1 MLTGERSDRQEHD
14 CTRRSWPSQLDESLC
29 ATVLAVAATVIS
41 EALLGFAILAT
52 AHGSVVKIVG
62 GVIIIIAA
70 RGAWL
75 YERRRR
81 QRD

>member
-1 MLTGERSDRQEHD
+1 VRDRALGCCD
-14 CTRRSWPSQLDESLC
+14 
-29 ATVLAVAATVIS
+29 ATVTS
-41 EALLGFAILAT
+41 QALLGFAILAT
-52 AHGSVVKIVG
+52 AHGNVVKIVG

>member
-1 MLTGERSDRQEHD
+1 
-14 CTRRSWPSQLDESLC
+14 
-29 ATVLAVAATVIS
+29 VLAVGAAVIS
-41 EALLGFAILAT
+41 EALLGLPVLAT

-62 GVIIIIAA
+62 GVITIIAA
-70 RGAWL
+70 RGAWM

>member
-1 MLTGERSDRQEHD
+1 
-14 CTRRSWPSQLDESLC
+14 
-29 ATVLAVAATVIS
+29 VLAVAATRRSRLANMQVPLLPRQDS
-41 EALLGFAILAT
+41 EEKWCASFRVTCEGVLGFAILAT

-70 RGAWL
+70 RGAWV

>member
-1 MLTGERSDRQEHD
+1 M
-14 CTRRSWPSQLDESLC
+14 
-29 ATVLAVAATVIS
+29 LAVAATVTS

-52 AHGSVVKIVG
+52 AHGNVVKIVG

>member
-1 MLTGERSDRQEHD
+1 MRNRAGGRRDATIRSEG
-14 CTRRSWPSQLDESLC
+14 
-29 ATVLAVAATVIS
+29 
-41 EALLGFAILAT
+41 LLGFAILAT

-75 YERRRR
+75 YERKRR
-81 QRD
+81 QRE

>member
-1 MLTGERSDRQEHD
+1 L
-14 CTRRSWPSQLDESLC
+14 PPQLEESC
-29 ATVLAVAATVIS
+29 ALPVLAVAATVTS

>member
-1 MLTGERSDRQEHD
+1 ML
-14 CTRRSWPSQLDESLC
+14 
-29 ATVLAVAATVIS
+29 AAATTVTS

-62 GVIIIIAA
+62 GVIIIIAV